1 MRYALELA
9 KKESKE
15 HIIYVAP
22 FLSVLEQN
30 ADEIKT
36 ILKDDENILEHHSN
50 VSIDE
55 NNIEESIYYIYEFFI
70 LLL

>member
-1 MRYALELA
+1 FDFAEKGNGIYRLSIPTGGGKTLSSMRYALELA
-9 KKESKE
+9 KKENKE

-36 ILKDDENILEHHSN
+36 ILKDDEN
-50 VSIDE
+50 
-55 NNIEESIYYIYEFFI
+55 
-70 LLL
+70 